1 MKQVIQGWS
10 PDYPDP
16 TAFLQTMTKN
26 NAQNNTDWNK
36 EYDQLLKDANSK
48 FYESQVN
55 VIPHYKKRNISY
67 YMKRQ
72 SLLFIK
78 RRSTLNESVKGLQ
91 YHKVGPETIKHVYID
106 KSINRETGK

>member
-1 MKQVIQGWS
+1 
-10 PDYPDP
+10 
-16 TAFLQTMTKN
+16 MTKN
-26 NAQNNTDWNK
+26 NAQNNTDWSNK

-48 FYESQVN
+48 LLRKPGERNTSLQ
-55 VIPHYKKRNISY
+55 KRNISY

-78 RRSTLNESVKGLQ
+78 KEAHLTNPQVKGLQ
-91 YHKVGPETIKHVYID
+91 YHKVGPETTLKHVYID